1 MRSSDTDAIL
11 KLFRGLRELQK
22 KPDVFHSAYLS
33 DVQVKSIISVNKLLT
48 VRMEE
53 CRQKVIKVDKEND
66 NKINKEK
73 SKHMAYIASSL
84 DAKYDS
90 NSKQIFWLFLASI
103 LLGTLLFSSLAVHEG
118 NTLAAKI
125 VHVASIVGL
134 IIYIILSVITTIS
147 VACKVDKLV
156 ESCTADANE
165 IIKKFRDTYNII
177 GTHGV
182 VKVKKSN
189 GKFGEEFY
197 INCSARNEV

>member
-1 MRSSDTDAIL
+1 MADEENA
-11 KLFRGLRELQK
+11 
-22 KPDVFHSAYLS
+22 
-33 DVQVKSIISVNKLLT
+33 NK
-48 VRMEE
+48 V
-53 CRQKVIKVDKEND
+53 
-66 NKINKEK
+66 NKEK

-84 DAKYDS
+84 DAKYNS

-103 LLGTLLFSSLAVHEG
+103 LLGASLFSSLAVHEG
-118 NTLAAKI
+118 NTLVAKI
-125 VHVASIVGL
+125 VQVASIVGL
-134 IIYIILSVITTIS
+134 IIYIILSIITTIS

-156 ESCTADANE
+156 ESCTADVNE

-197 INCSARNEV
+197 INCSARNKV